1 MYTVKFNKNRLLR
14 LCNLEVNK
22 TVPKQTRET
31 KPPDL
36 WLKGKNSSETNCYS
50 NGAEVSGCAK
60 KWEHTLTLDLH
71 QTQQRT
77 AQKQHKTPTVF
88 KIRDTPWYEKQQ

>member
-1 MYTVKFNKNRLLR
+1 MYTVKFNKNRLLHL

-36 WLKGKNSSETNCYS
+36 
-50 NGAEVSGCAK
+50 
-60 KWEHTLTLDLH
+60 
-71 QTQQRT
+71 
-77 AQKQHKTPTVF
+77 
-88 KIRDTPWYEKQQ
+88 